1 MTNNTAAVPVT
12 NQKHET
18 KHEVSKPKPRAEK
31 VSLAIDK
38 KALAK
43 IKLIAVAYSHVERDM
58 FPTED
63 AYNAE
68 KEVEDRAQEVIQELE
83 KLKVPAKG
91 YPADQY
97 FFTKMI
103 VDDPEIVLN
112 LVDTLRGK
120 DSLQTTVP
128 AALELANIPYTGA
141 GMQGLVIGNN
151 RNLFKQLL
159 LANEIPTPPFQ
170 LIRRRGSKIDEALG
184 LPLIVKLNEGGG
196 SVGIDDNAVKEK
208 IEAADEQVNKLIETY
223 KLPVIVEKF
232 IDGPEVTVCA
242 FDDGHKIHIFMAQKV
257 FSEKPDGKHEFTS
270 LQSYDN
276 PNSYK
281 YKKVADEK
289 LAATIENLARKA
301 FGVLA
306 NRDYSKFDVR
316 VDAETNIPYFTDC
329 NPNTAFGPSLGLPFT
344 EVLALH
350 GVKFQDVLASMIS
363 KYAKK
368 I

>member
-1 MTNNTAAVPVT
+1 V
-12 NQKHET
+12 
-18 KHEVSKPKPRAEK
+18 
-31 VSLAIDK
+31 
-38 KALAK
+38 
-43 IKLIAVAYSHVERDM
+43 KLVAVAYSQVDREW
-58 FPTED
+58 FATEE
-63 AYNAE
+63 AYLAE
-68 KEVEDRAQEVIQELE
+68 KEVEDRSAEVLQELE
-83 KLKVPAKG
+83 KLKVPSKG

-97 FFTKMI
+97 FFTNI
-103 VDDPEIVLN
+103 LVDDPEIVLN

-159 LANEIPTPPFQ
+159 IANEIPTPPFQ
-170 LIRRRGSKIDEALG
+170 LIRRRGTKVDPALG

-196 SVGIDDNAVKEK
+196 SVGIDNNAVKEK
-208 IEAADEQVNKLIETY
+208 LEDAEEQVNNLIETY

-242 FDDGHKIHIFMAQKV
+242 FDDGKKIHIFMAEKV
-257 FSEKPDGKHEFTS
+257 FGVKPDGKHAFTS
-270 LQSYDN
+270 IQSYDN

-289 LAATIENLARKA
+289 LAGTIETMARRT
-301 FGVLA
+301 FGVLH

-316 VDAETNIPYFTDC
+316 VDAETMIPYFTDC
-329 NPNTAFGPSLGLPFT
+329 NPNTAFGPDKGLPFT
-344 EVLALH
+344 EVLAMH
-350 GVKFQDVLASMIS
+350 GVKFQDVLASLIS

>member
-1 MTNNTAAVPVT
+1 MAANVT
-12 NQKHET
+12 TDPIKKIKKTKPQKPSGKSRT
-18 KHEVSKPKPRAEK
+18 EK
-31 VSLAIDK
+31 VNLSIDH
-38 KALAK
+38 KALARL
-43 IKLIAVAYSHVERDM
+43 KLVAVAYSHVEREW
-58 FPTED
+58 FPTEE
-63 AYNAE
+63 AYLAE
-68 KEVEDRAQEVIQELE
+68 KEVEDRAQQVMEVMGQ
-83 KLKVPAKG
+83 LKIPSRG

-97 FFTKMI
+97 FFTNLL
-103 VDDPEIVLN
+103 VDDPVMVLN

-159 LANEIPTPPFQ
+159 GANQIPTPPFQ
-170 LIRRRGSKIDEALG
+170 LISRRGTKIDESLG

-196 SVGIDDNAVKEK
+196 SVGIDNNAVKET
-208 IEAADEQVNKLIETY
+208 IEEADARANELIETY

-232 IDGPEVTVCA
+232 IDGPEITVCA
-242 FDDGHKIHIFMAQKV
+242 FDDGHKIHIFMAEKI
-257 FSEKPDGKHEFTS
+257 FGLKPDGKYAFTS
-270 LQSYDN
+270 LESYDN
-276 PNSYK
+276 PNAYK
-281 YKKVADEK
+281 YKKLVDEK
-289 LAATIENLARKA
+289 LAGSVETFARKA
-301 FGVLA
+301 FRVLH

-316 VDAETNIPYFTDC
+316 VDKETLVPYFTDC

-344 EVLALH
+344 EVLNMH
-350 GVKFQDVLASMIS
+350 GVKFQDVLASLIS